1 MHPAST
7 ADQDRRKLRSPYFL
21 TITCRVA
28 HALANPVRALAGG
41 IGLFLLGMW
50 LMTDGLRLAAGA
62 ALRDVLAH
70 STRTPRH
77 ALASGTMLTM
87 VH

>member
-1 MHPAST
+1 MAPCRLNTFWPARGPKT
-7 ADQDRRKLRSPYFL
+7 IPY
-21 TITCRVA
+21 V
-28 HALANPVRALAGG
+28 HAAAC

-62 ALRDVLAH
+62 APRDVLAH

-77 ALASGTMLTM
+77 ALASGIMLTM
-87 VH
+87 VAH